1 MNCHVIQK
9 SNSILP
15 LPVANVLLYS
25 NRFAKKEKSVLQEVY
40 ASDLQLPT
48 ISGHLMDVR
57 TNKRRW
63 CVLKDQHLYIFK
75 SQEEP
80 ALLQIALPG
89 CDISTVPRND
99 KTKVSD
105 TRCHMHQA
113 VSIAK
118 RRNFI
123 CDKLGCFHS
132 ICI

>member
-1 MNCHVIQK
+1 
-9 SNSILP
+9 
-15 LPVANVLLYS
+15 
-25 NRFAKKEKSVLQEVY
+25 
-40 ASDLQLPT
+40 
-48 ISGHLMDVR
+48 MDVR

-123 CDKLGCFHS
+123 PDKLGGFYS